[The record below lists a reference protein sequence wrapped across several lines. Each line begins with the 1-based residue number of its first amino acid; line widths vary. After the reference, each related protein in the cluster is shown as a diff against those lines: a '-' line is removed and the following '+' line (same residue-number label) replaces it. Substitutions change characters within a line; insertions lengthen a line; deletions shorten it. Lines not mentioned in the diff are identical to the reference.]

1 MIKLKSMLNIME
13 QFPQATGAPV
23 PLQIPPDPTTDQSAQ
38 EQPAAPEPEM
48 DSTPTPEDPGEYDWT
63 KDFRAFEDAKNRAES
78 EAKKKLLDKMNKQ
91 LVGKSVSTNAS
102 RGYGQPKTD
111 HTIDKIKKISV
122 EFWYKEWVVI
132 VQDENDKK
140 YFLTPGVNIKIEQG
154 TETGSTETEAPGEP
168 EAAATA
174 APGEEQPNVAQ
185 TGQSVPPA
193 VPQAAPITS
202 LPTPPEQVTAQQQQ
216 PPAAP
221 IPQDMGVPQMEI
233 PPVKKKKRAIA
244 EEINNDLKFILSNF
258 MVNETKNFGKY
269 IKKVTSTVNESK
281 IRSYQC
287 NLEIPIDHIRESVDT
302 RDIQLA
308 AREAL
313 WESGN
318 IGQKFSNG
326 SINISKIG
334 RLYLME
340 YTKETGWKS

>member
-1 MIKLKSMLNIME
+1 MIKLRSLITLIE
-13 QFPQATGAPV
+13 QVPAGMPAMGAPE
-23 PLQIPPDPTTDQSAQ
+23 PLQAPPAPAMDQ
-38 EQPAAPEPEM
+38 QPPVPEPEM
-48 DSTPTPEDPGEYDWT
+48 DSTPTPEDPNEYDWT

-111 HTIDKIKKISV
+111 YTIDKIKKINV

-154 TETGSTETEAPGEP
+154 VEGGSTETEAPGEP
-168 EAAATA
+168 EDASTA

-185 TGQSVPPA
+185 GGQTVPPM
-193 VPQAAPITS
+193 V
-202 LPTPPEQVTAQQQQ
+202 

-221 IPQDMGVPQMEI
+221 TIPSGQVPAQQPQPSIATTPQDTGVPQMEI

-244 EEINNDLKFILSNF
+244 EEINNDLKSILSNF

-281 IRSYQC
+281 TRSYRC

-302 RDIQLA
+302 RDIQLV

-313 WESGN
+313 WEC
-318 IGQKFSNG
+318 
-326 SINISKIG
+326 
-334 RLYLME
+334 
-340 YTKETGWKS
+340 

>member
-1 MIKLKSMLNIME
+1 
-13 QFPQATGAPV
+13 
-23 PLQIPPDPTTDQSAQ
+23 
-38 EQPAAPEPEM
+38 
-48 DSTPTPEDPGEYDWT
+48 
-63 KDFRAFEDAKNRAES
+63 
-78 EAKKKLLDKMNKQ
+78 MNKQ

-111 HTIDKIKKISV
+111 YTIDKIKKINV

-132 VQDENDKK
+132 IQDENDKK

-154 TETGSTETEAPGEP
+154 AETGSAETEAPGEP
-168 EAAATA
+168 EAAPTA

-185 TGQSVPPA
+185 AGQEAPPMVPPA
-193 VPQAAPITS
+193 PVAP
-202 LPTPPEQVTAQQQQ
+202 LPTPPEQAAVQQ
-216 PPAAP
+216 PPVATT
-221 IPQDMGVPQMEI
+221 PQDMGVPQMEI

-244 EEINNDLKFILSNF
+244 EEINNDLKSILSNF

-281 IRSYQC
+281 TRSYRC
-287 NLEIPIDHIRESVDT
+287 NLEIPIDHIKESIDA

-318 IGQKFSNG
+318 IGQKFSSG
-326 SINISKIG
+326 SINISRVG

-340 YTKETGWKS
+340 YIKESGWKY